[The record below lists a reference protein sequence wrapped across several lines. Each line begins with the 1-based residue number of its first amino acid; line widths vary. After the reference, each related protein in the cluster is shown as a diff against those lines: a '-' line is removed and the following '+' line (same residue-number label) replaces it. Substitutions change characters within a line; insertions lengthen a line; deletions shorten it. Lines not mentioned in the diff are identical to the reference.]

1 MSIWNLLSPVKER
14 QERIANER
22 QARVSR
28 TRELVEEEI
37 IQVATQ
43 CFSER
48 GYQATTIE
56 EIAAQVEISRV
67 TFYTYFKSKEE
78 LLQTIF
84 DRSLSAYQ
92 QGLEAILAAD
102 LPRREKLRRIVAH
115 QVASFTAD
123 QPAIRIFISEE
134 KTLPPRI
141 ARRVHGVYS
150 KIDRLLEQETGKG
163 IAAGE
168 LIDVPP
174 RLLVYAFMGMCNW
187 LYRWYKPD
195 GPFTQDMIVATFT
208 HILESGCLRSAEKSV
223 ETPLSE
229 RLGELEKGVG
239 EIKQELKT
247 VSRYL
252 RGNVRR
258 AAENARWST
267 KLGRGR
273 KIEP

>member
-1 MSIWNLLSPVKER
+1 M
-14 QERIANER
+14 
-22 QARVSR
+22 SR

-37 IQVATQ
+37 IRVATQ

-56 EIAAQVEISRV
+56 EIAARVDISRV
-67 TFYTYFKSKEE
+67 TFYTYFENKEA

-84 DRSLSAYQ
+84 DRSLRTYQ
-92 QGLEAILAAD
+92 EGLATILAAP
-102 LPRREKLRRIVAH
+102 LLRREKLRRIVAH

-141 ARRVHGVYS
+141 ARRVRGVYS

-187 LYRWYKPD
+187 LYRWYRP
-195 GPFTQDMIVATFT
+195 GGAFTPEVIVETFT
-208 HILESGCLRSAEKSV
+208 RILESGCLRVAEKSV

-247 VSRYL
+247 VSRSL

-258 AAENARWST
+258 PAENARRRT
-267 KLGRGR
+267 K
-273 KIEP
+273 